1 MLHCA
6 KTGILFT
13 ARKLVKKFR
22 NVAANEQSLRRILD
36 EIEDSPQ
43 DNYQNFRD
51 WYEDEIMTKFHQ
63 KDFGEVI
70 FSKLNRDVLDFVFD
84 NYPENFHESVNNILT
99 NSYMP
104 ENGAE

>member
-1 MLHCA
+1 
-6 KTGILFT
+6 
-13 ARKLVKKFR
+13 
-22 NVAANEQSLRRILD
+22 
-36 EIEDSPQ
+36 
-43 DNYQNFRD
+43 
-51 WYEDEIMTKFHQ
+51 MTKFHQ